1 MLGDVNKLFVFKSL
15 LTTTSNICLY
25 TSSKLSCPYFKFS
38 LKMKVMGLNAGC
50 LLKYFLLYI
59 CIKAKKIAKA
69 QRSLKHLI
77 CEPCP
82 ALDITTINLE
92 TSFDVI
98 SERVRD
104 HSSITSSKRWVGGV
118 RIWQFLIIYST
129 VNHGRL

>member
-1 MLGDVNKLFVFKSL
+1 
-15 LTTTSNICLY
+15 
-25 TSSKLSCPYFKFS
+25 
-38 LKMKVMGLNAGC
+38 MKVMGLNAGC

-98 SERVRD
+98 SERVLKANNVDSLNLVLSLASQKLFCGVLSFLSPRF
-104 HSSITSSKRWVGGV
+104 VGFKV
-118 RIWQFLIIYST
+118 
-129 VNHGRL
+129 